1 MLPLGIAMAT
11 TVRVGHAQGAGD
23 ASAVRWAGLAGY
35 GLVFF
40 TQTLSALL
48 LFFGGWW
55 LARLLTDDPAVI
67 ALAVT
72 LMAYAAVFQY
82 PDGIQA
88 LSAGALRGLKDTRI
102 PMFITVL
109 AYWGL
114 GLPLG
119 AWFGLHL
126 QGRAPGLWLGLIAGL
141 SVAASLLTLR
151 FWRLARRPPMV
162 TQ

>member
-1 MLPLGIAMAT
+1 MNYLY
-11 TVRVGHAQGAGD
+11 VYGA
-23 ASAVRWAGLAGY
+23 
-35 GLVFF
+35 
-40 TQTLSALL
+40 
-48 LFFGGWW
+48 
-55 LARLLTDDPAVI
+55 
-67 ALAVT
+67 ALAVI

-126 QGRAPGLWLGLIAGL
+126 DGRAPGLWVVGPQTRLAGDAVGRTGRRLELAILHAEVRRGRPRKRTELRRHNDQHRQQNQRNHKAHENL
-141 SVAASLLTLR
+141 SPARAHAASP
-151 FWRLARRPPMV
+151 A
-162 TQ
+162 